1 MYPRYFALHTV
12 RPLQRTPGHRLKSLL
27 QREPEIKSRQ
37 ISYFS
42 TDGRYVCAHVQG
54 PINGP
59 SEGAKRP
66 VPLQRDRG
74 APPGRPQPARSLVGA
89 ARASLRLRSRAA
101 EISMQRSACEA
112 AGRNCWAALWS
123 ATIAE
128 CAPYMP
134 HTPEHTPLLSSA
146 AGTAVAA
153 AWSGRRSHMADQA
166 LSPYR
171 VRHGAQ

>member
-1 MYPRYFALHTV
+1 MHTALAIRGVQGSDEVCQKRLYPRYFALHTV
-12 RPLQRTPGHRLKSLL
+12 LPLQRTPGYRLKSLL

-89 ARASLRLRSRAA
+89 ARASLRGQSRAA

-123 ATIAE
+123 ADTAE
-128 CAPYMP
+128 RA
-134 HTPEHTPLLSSA
+134 TRTPLTPLHAPVLSA
-146 AGTAVAA
+146 AAATAV
-153 AWSGRRSHMADQA
+153 R
-166 LSPYR
+166 PP
-171 VRHGAQ
+171 